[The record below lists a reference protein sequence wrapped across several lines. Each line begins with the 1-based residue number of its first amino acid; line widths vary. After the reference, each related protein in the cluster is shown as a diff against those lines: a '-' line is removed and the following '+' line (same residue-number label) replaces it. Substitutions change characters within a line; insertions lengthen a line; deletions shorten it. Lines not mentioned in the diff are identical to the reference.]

1 MATGDY
7 IAKFNPRSIRKR
19 QPFMYRDLVPGGGA
33 KSKASQA
40 AAIVAGVPAARE
52 VALANLGSGAE
63 AAYPIQPDIYGG
75 QDTDALSPGPTQITD
90 PNAPQNIPSQRES
103 TPMMGM
109 EQQEAIANQGRGAR
123 YDADSIM
130 GLVSSLAGTPKANKA
145 FDSTKPI
152 GGENV
157 PYKPAGIFQRVL
169 GNQANMLNLGA
180 QQAQGAEWK
189 AESDAAKARD
199 AELGSYR
206 EKKRIDAEIED
217 ARDDKRN
224 AQAITMFDKA
234 QAAQRELLQL
244 QQDFTKAR
252 TAEEQD
258 NILKRMG
265 VAHTNAMTLQNN
277 ALAAT
282 ANNQALAQTF
292 QAKLA
297 NFNLQ
302 GEAWRDSNKITNLG
316 DGFFARGSEVYGTSK
331 GMPGYKPGDPGVPPS
346 VTPPLTGP
354 AGKGAQLPQMDVG
367 GTAPTMGTQ
376 RGVTTQPRS
385 SGGRLFDILEGNET
399 PMEPEA
405 TAEATSAPVAAVDES
420 TLGPTPAIP
429 GASMPRE
436 EAPTNAPRFG
446 PFLMEE
452 FQKRA
457 KTLAK
462 DARSRPNAAD
472 PLMLPMFENIAKSL
486 GIGSE
491 GVGASRQVRRPASAV
506 VERDLGSYLP
516 KFGQLPQEEQ
526 NAAVL
531 DALNKSMRQPR
542 YRTFPNFEYNYNA
555 Q

>member
-1 MATGDY
+1 MATKEYRVQQANTRPIYRRRLPMVQNLVGDKTDKKE
-7 IAKFNPRSIRKR
+7 AARLP
-19 QPFMYRDLVPGGGA
+19 LAEG
-33 KSKASQA
+33 QA
-40 AAIVAGVPAARE
+40 AIAQQ
-52 VALANLGSGAE
+52 GA
-63 AAYPIQPDIYGG
+63 
-75 QDTDALSPGPTQITD
+75 SP
-90 PNAPQNIPSQRES
+90 
-103 TPMMGM
+103 
-109 EQQEAIANQGRGAR
+109 R
-123 YDADSIM
+123 YDAGSLM
-130 GLVSSLAGTPKANKA
+130 GLVSSLRSPGEANTA
-145 FDSTKPI
+145 FDPSKPI

-157 PYKPAGIFQRVL
+157 PYKGTSGIGGVFSRIFGNRANELNVEAQQLEAAQMQDKAAKEEERLAGIETYRTQR
-169 GNQANMLNLGA
+169 G
-180 QQAQGAEWK
+180 
-189 AESDAAKARD
+189 
-199 AELGSYR
+199 
-206 EKKRIDAEIED
+206 IDKEIED
-217 ARDDKRN
+217 ARDEKRN

-234 QAAQRELLQL
+234 QAAQKELLQL
-244 QQDFTKAR
+244 QQDFTKAQSAEER
-252 TAEEQD
+252 TA
-258 NILKRMG
+258 ILDRIGKQ
-265 VAHTNAMTLQNN
+265 HTNALDLQTR
-277 ALAAT
+277 ALAASEK
-282 ANNQALAQTF
+282 NLGLQQAF
-292 QAKLA
+292 QSRMA
-297 NFNLQ
+297 NFNAQLDDY
-302 GEAWRDSNKITNLG
+302 ANKNKIAPLG
-316 DGFFARGSEVYGTSK
+316 NGFFSRGGEVYGLTPGSPGFK
-331 GMPGYKPGDPGVPPS
+331 DMPGTDPS
-346 VTPPLTGP
+346 VTAPLMGP
-354 AGKGAQLPQMDVG
+354 SAQGRQLPQMDVG
-367 GTAPTMGTQ
+367 GMAPSMGTQ

-405 TAEATSAPVAAVDES
+405 TTDATPAPVAAVDES

-457 KTLAK
+457 KSLAK
-462 DARSRPNAAD
+462 DSSSRPNAAD

-526 NAAVL
+526 NTAVL

>member
-1 MATGDY
+1 MVQNLVGD
-7 IAKFNPRSIRKR
+7 KTDK
-19 QPFMYRDLVPGGGA
+19 
-33 KSKASQA
+33 KE
-40 AAIVAGVPAARE
+40 AARLP
-52 VALANLGSGAE
+52 LAQGQAPIAQQGA
-63 AAYPIQPDIYGG
+63 
-75 QDTDALSPGPTQITD
+75 SP
-90 PNAPQNIPSQRES
+90 
-103 TPMMGM
+103 
-109 EQQEAIANQGRGAR
+109 R
-123 YDADSIM
+123 YDAGSIM
-130 GLVSSLAGTPKANKA
+130 GLVSSLRSPGEANTA
-145 FDSTKPI
+145 FDPSKPI

-157 PYKPAGIFQRVL
+157 PYKGTSGIGGIVSRIFGNRANELNVEAQQLEAAEMRDKAAKEEERLAGIETYRTQR
-169 GNQANMLNLGA
+169 
-180 QQAQGAEWK
+180 
-189 AESDAAKARD
+189 S
-199 AELGSYR
+199 
-206 EKKRIDAEIED
+206 IDKEIED
-217 ARDDKRN
+217 ARDEKRN

-234 QAAQRELLQL
+234 QAAQKELLQL
-244 QQDFTKAR
+244 QQDFTKAQSAEER
-252 TAEEQD
+252 TA
-258 NILKRMG
+258 ILDRIGKQ
-265 VAHTNAMTLQNN
+265 HTNALDLQTR
-277 ALAAT
+277 ALAASEK
-282 ANNQALAQTF
+282 NLGLQQAF
-292 QAKLA
+292 QSRMA
-297 NFNLQ
+297 NFNAQLDDY
-302 GEAWRDSNKITNLG
+302 ASKNKITPLG
-316 DGFFARGSEVYGTSK
+316 NNFFSRGGEVYGLTPGSPGFK
-331 GMPGYKPGDPGVPPS
+331 DMPGTDPS
-346 VTPPLTGP
+346 VTAPLMGP

-385 SGGRLFDILEGNET
+385 SGGRLFDILEGNDT

-405 TAEATSAPVAAVDES
+405 TAAAETPATAAAVDQS

-462 DARSRPNAAD
+462 DSRSRPNAAD
-472 PLMLPMFENIAKSL
+472 PLMLPMYENIAKSL

-526 NAAVL
+526 NAAVI
-531 DALNKSMRQPR
+531 DALNKSMTQPR

>member
-1 MATGDY
+1 MVQNLVGDKTDKKE
-7 IAKFNPRSIRKR
+7 AARLP
-19 QPFMYRDLVPGGGA
+19 LAEG
-33 KSKASQA
+33 QA
-40 AAIVAGVPAARE
+40 AIAQQ
-52 VALANLGSGAE
+52 GA
-63 AAYPIQPDIYGG
+63 
-75 QDTDALSPGPTQITD
+75 SP
-90 PNAPQNIPSQRES
+90 
-103 TPMMGM
+103 
-109 EQQEAIANQGRGAR
+109 R
-123 YDADSIM
+123 YDAGSIM
-130 GLVSSLAGTPKANKA
+130 GLVSSLRSPGEANTA
-145 FDSTKPI
+145 FDPSKPI

-157 PYKPAGIFQRVL
+157 PYKGTSGIGGIVSRIFGNRANELNVEAQQLEAAQMQDKAAKEEERLAGIETYRTQR
-169 GNQANMLNLGA
+169 G
-180 QQAQGAEWK
+180 
-189 AESDAAKARD
+189 
-199 AELGSYR
+199 
-206 EKKRIDAEIED
+206 IDKEIED
-217 ARDDKRN
+217 ARDEKRN

-234 QAAQRELLQL
+234 QAAQKELLQL
-244 QQDFTKAR
+244 QQDFTKAQSAEER
-252 TAEEQD
+252 TA
-258 NILKRMG
+258 ILDRIGKQ
-265 VAHTNAMTLQNN
+265 HTNALDLQTR
-277 ALAAT
+277 ALAASEK
-282 ANNQALAQTF
+282 NLGLQQAF
-292 QAKLA
+292 QSRMA
-297 NFNLQ
+297 NFNAQLDDY
-302 GEAWRDSNKITNLG
+302 ANKNKIAPLG
-316 DGFFARGSEVYGTSK
+316 NGFFSRGGEVYGLNPGS
-331 GMPGYKPGDPGVPPS
+331 PGYKGTPATDPS
-346 VTPPLTGP
+346 VTAPLMGP

-367 GTAPTMGTQ
+367 GTAPTMGT
-376 RGVTTQPRS
+376 RPVVAQPRS

-405 TAEATSAPVAAVDES
+405 TAEATPASVAAVDQS

-457 KTLAK
+457 KSLAK
-462 DARSRPNAAD
+462 DSSSRPNAAD

-526 NAAVL
+526 NTAVL

>member
-1 MATGDY
+1 MATKEYRVQQANTRPIYRRRLPMVQNLVGDKTDKKE
-7 IAKFNPRSIRKR
+7 AARLP
-19 QPFMYRDLVPGGGA
+19 LAEG
-33 KSKASQA
+33 QA
-40 AAIVAGVPAARE
+40 AIAQQSA
-52 VALANLGSGAE
+52 
-63 AAYPIQPDIYGG
+63 
-75 QDTDALSPGPTQITD
+75 SP
-90 PNAPQNIPSQRES
+90 
-103 TPMMGM
+103 
-109 EQQEAIANQGRGAR
+109 R
-123 YDADSIM
+123 YDAGSLM
-130 GLVSSLAGTPKANKA
+130 GLVSSLRSPGEANTA
-145 FDSTKPI
+145 FDPNKPI

-157 PYKPAGIFQRVL
+157 PYKGTSGVGGIVSRIFGNRANELNVEAQQLEAAQMQDKAAKEEERLAGIETYRTQR
-169 GNQANMLNLGA
+169 G
-180 QQAQGAEWK
+180 
-189 AESDAAKARD
+189 
-199 AELGSYR
+199 
-206 EKKRIDAEIED
+206 IDKEIED
-217 ARDDKRN
+217 ARDEKRN

-234 QAAQRELLQL
+234 QNAQKELLQL
-244 QQDFTKAR
+244 QQDFTKAQSGEER
-252 TAEEQD
+252 TA
-258 NILKRMG
+258 ILDRIGKQ
-265 VAHTNAMTLQNN
+265 HTNALDLQTR
-277 ALAAT
+277 ALAASEK
-282 ANNQALAQTF
+282 NLGLQQAF
-292 QAKLA
+292 QSRMA
-297 NFNLQ
+297 NFNAQLDDY
-302 GEAWRDSNKITNLG
+302 ANKNKIAPLG
-316 DGFFARGSEVYGTSK
+316 NGFFSRGGEVYGLTPGSPGFK
-331 GMPGYKPGDPGVPPS
+331 NMPGTDPS
-346 VTPPLTGP
+346 VTAPLMGP

-367 GTAPTMGTQ
+367 GTAPMMGTQ

-405 TAEATSAPVAAVDES
+405 IAATAPSPVAAVDQS

-457 KTLAK
+457 KSLAK
-462 DARSRPNAAD
+462 DSRSRPNAAD

-526 NAAVL
+526 NTAVL

>member
-1 MATGDY
+1 
-7 IAKFNPRSIRKR
+7 
-19 QPFMYRDLVPGGGA
+19 
-33 KSKASQA
+33 
-40 AAIVAGVPAARE
+40 
-52 VALANLGSGAE
+52 
-63 AAYPIQPDIYGG
+63 
-75 QDTDALSPGPTQITD
+75 
-90 PNAPQNIPSQRES
+90 
-103 TPMMGM
+103 
-109 EQQEAIANQGRGAR
+109 
-123 YDADSIM
+123 M
-130 GLVSSLAGTPKANKA
+130 GLVSSLRSPGEANTA
-145 FDSTKPI
+145 FDPSKPI

-157 PYKPAGIFQRVL
+157 PYKGTSGIGGIVSRIFGNRANELNVEAQQLEAAQMQDKAAREEERLAGIETYRTQR
-169 GNQANMLNLGA
+169 G
-180 QQAQGAEWK
+180 
-189 AESDAAKARD
+189 
-199 AELGSYR
+199 
-206 EKKRIDAEIED
+206 IDKEIED
-217 ARDDKRN
+217 ARDEKRN

-234 QAAQRELLQL
+234 QAAQKELLQL
-244 QQDFTKAR
+244 QQDFTKAQSAEER
-252 TAEEQD
+252 TA
-258 NILKRMG
+258 ILDRIGKQ
-265 VAHTNAMTLQNN
+265 HTNALDLQTR
-277 ALAAT
+277 ALAASEK
-282 ANNQALAQTF
+282 NLGLQQAF
-292 QAKLA
+292 QSRMA
-297 NFNLQ
+297 NFNAQLDDY
-302 GEAWRDSNKITNLG
+302 ASKNKITSLG
-316 DGFFARGSEVYGTSK
+316 NNFFSRGGEVYGLTPGSPGFK
-331 GMPGYKPGDPGVPPS
+331 DMPGTDPS
-346 VTPPLTGP
+346 VTAPLMGP

-457 KTLAK
+457 KTLTK

-526 NAAVL
+526 NAAVI
-531 DALNKSMRQPR
+531 DALTQSMKQPR
-542 YRTFPNFEYNYNA
+542 YRTTPNWEYNYNA
-555 Q
+555 R